1 LFQKPPKKLIISK
14 QSGGFMGTKQL
25 LGARIKEL
33 RKMKGLTQDK
43 LSQIIDI
50 EQKHLSRIEVG
61 KNYPSIGTL
70 EKFALALN
78 VDIKDFFDFKEQ
90 NPKNEIK
97 EKIRF
102 LIEETDAEKLRII
115 FNVVKA
121 IIKNS

>member
-1 LFQKPPKKLIISK
+1 
-14 QSGGFMGTKQL
+14 L

-33 RKMKGLTQDK
+33 RKIKGLTQDK

-70 EKFALALN
+70 EKIALALN
-78 VDIKDFFDFKEQ
+78 LEIKDFFDFKGQ

-102 LIEETDAEKLRII
+102 LVDETDSK
-115 FNVVKA
+115 KT
-121 IIKNS
+121 

>member
-1 LFQKPPKKLIISK
+1 
-14 QSGGFMGTKQL
+14 MGTKQL

-43 LSQIIDI
+43 LFQIIDI

-61 KNYPSIGTL
+61 KNYPSISTL
-70 EKFALALN
+70 EKIALALN
-78 VDIKDFFDFKEQ
+78 FEIKDFFDFKEQ
-90 NPKNEIK
+90 NLKNEIK

-102 LIEETDAEKLRII
+102 LVDETDSKKLHIV

-121 IIKNS
+121 IVKSS